1 MQPTQLSQRAP
12 SPDDAEALLPL
23 FEAYD
28 VATLGQVDISL
39 ADVDMLLRD
48 PRADLAAGQ
57 LTEDGTGRAVGLM
70 LPTRRA
76 PAADGD
82 QVVDLEIIVH
92 PDLQGVLFQELLE
105 EAERYVGRLVEST
118 GRPAVAEHW
127 SVSDAD
133 SQVLERHG
141 FRPTR
146 THVRYSRELQPLP
159 AEPSAPEDVRV
170 LLVETEEQ
178 RREFHATLVRGFAD
192 DTEARVDGYAEWA
205 ERMASSDVHD
215 PSQWW
220 LLQVRHRG
228 TWVTAGMLQ
237 GNRQDDEN
245 GGAWIKNYA
254 LLPAFRGRGLGRFL
268 LEWALA
274 EFARR
279 GYRRVGLGADL
290 ENTTNALRVYD
301 NAGFQRLYTAQRFS
315 RTFPSDGRAAGEPG
329 GTDVIG

>member
-1 MQPTQLSQRAP
+1 M
-12 SPDDAEALLPL
+12 
-23 FEAYD
+23 
-28 VATLGQVDISL
+28 
-39 ADVDMLLRD
+39 
-48 PRADLAAGQ
+48 
-57 LTEDGTGRAVGLM
+57 
-70 LPTRRA
+70 
-76 PAADGD
+76 
-82 QVVDLEIIVH
+82 VH
-92 PDLQGVLFQELLE
+92 PDLHDVPFEELLE
-105 EAERYVGRLVEST
+105 EAERYVGRLAEST
-118 GRPAVAEHW
+118 GCEVVAEHW

-133 SQVLERHG
+133 SQALERYG
-141 FRPTR
+141 FRATR
-146 THVRYSRELQPLP
+146 TYVRYSRELQQPP

-170 LLVETEEQ
+170 LLAETEDQ

-192 DTEARVDGYAEWA
+192 DAEAQVDGYAEWA

-220 LLQVRHRG
+220 LLQVRDSHG

-279 GYRRVGLGADL
+279 GYQRVRLGADL
-290 ENTTNALRVYD
+290 ENTPNALRVYD
-301 NAGFQRLYTAQRFS
+301 SAGFQRLYTAQRS
-315 RTFPSDGRAAGEPG
+315 NRTLPSDGP
-329 GTDVIG
+329 